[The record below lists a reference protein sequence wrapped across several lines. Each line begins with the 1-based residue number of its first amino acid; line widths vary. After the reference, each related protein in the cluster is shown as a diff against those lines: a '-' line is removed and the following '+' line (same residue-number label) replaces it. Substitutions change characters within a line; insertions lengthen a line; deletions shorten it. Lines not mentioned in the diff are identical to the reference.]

1 MISGRKLE
9 SLLFA
14 VGRRMVGRFDD
25 GYNAESFASLLVSM
39 GAHHISVFNGEGDH
53 YGMPGPPIPPREEGG
68 ALPGLGIASGGWAPG
83 SVEEKRYV
91 AASKAWM
98 HANCAADPETRRVWR
113 EVLELFRQGKWPDDL
128 E

>member
-9 SLLFA
+9 TLMFMM
-14 VGRRMVGRFDD
+14 GRRMRYDNSD
-25 GYNAESFASLLVSM
+25 EMFALALTNM
-39 GAHHISVFNGEGDH
+39 GAHNVTVCSGDGDH
-53 YGMPGPPIPPREEGG
+53 YGMPGPPVPPREEGG